1 MDHSAV
7 TFSEE
12 PELIAYLTRLT
23 GLPASQCERLVQDI
37 LAQFNETID
46 QFVQRRHLELKAR
59 GYKNPAIYE
68 QVLAEVAMRR
78 FVAPALSE
86 RQIRRLIYG

>member
-1 MDHSAV
+1 MDDPSVTLAV
-7 TFSEE
+7 E
-12 PELIAYLTRLT
+12 PELIDYLSRLT
-23 GLPASQCERLVQDI
+23 GLPAGQCKRLVQDI
-37 LAQFNETID
+37 LAQFHETVD

-68 QVLAEVAMRR
+68 RVLAEVGTRR

>member
-1 MDHSAV
+1 MDDPPV
-7 TFSEE
+7 TFAEE
-12 PELIAYLTRLT
+12 PELINYLTRLT
-23 GLPASQCERLVQDI
+23 GLPAGQCERLVQDI
-37 LAQFNETID
+37 LAQFDETVD

-68 QVLAEVAMRR
+68 QVLSEVASRR

>member
-1 MDHSAV
+1 MDDPGV
-7 TFSEE
+7 TFAAE
-12 PELIAYLTRLT
+12 PELISHLMRQT
-23 GLPASQCERLVQDI
+23 GLPAGQCERLVQDI
-37 LAQFNETID
+37 LAQFDETVD

-68 QVLAEVAMRR
+68 QVLGEVASRR

-86 RQIRRLIYG
+86 RQVRRLIYG

>member
-1 MDHSAV
+1 MDYSAV
-7 TFSEE
+7 TLAAE
-12 PELIAYLTRLT
+12 PELIDYLTRLT
-23 GLPASQCERLVQDI
+23 GLPAGQCERLVQDI
-37 LAQFNETID
+37 LAQFNETVD

-68 QVLAEVAMRR
+68 QVLSEVALRR

-86 RQIRRLIYG
+86 RQVRRLIYG

>member
-1 MDHSAV
+1 MNFA
-7 TFSEE
+7 EE
-12 PELIAYLTRLT
+12 PELINYLTRLT
-23 GLPASQCERLVQDI
+23 GLPAGQCERLVQDI

-68 QVLAEVAMRR
+68 QVRSEVASRR

>member
-1 MDHSAV
+1 MDDPGV
-7 TFSEE
+7 TFAAD
-12 PELIAYLTRLT
+12 PELIDYLIRST
-23 GLPASQCERLVQDI
+23 GLPAGQCERLVQDI
-37 LAQFNETID
+37 LAQFVETVD

-59 GYKNPAIYE
+59 GYRNPVIYE
-68 QVLAEVAMRR
+68 RVLAEVAMRR